1 MYAGLEPGFRN
12 KSNVEVL
19 GGVLKCAT
27 PREEEEEEEEE
38 TLDPQEKY
46 KRERNIVYSLR
57 VYYIY
62 SMEMREDTR
71 FTDIFWN

>member
-19 GGVLKCAT
+19 GGVLKRAA

-46 KRERNIVYSLR
+46 KRERNIV
-57 VYYIY
+57 
-62 SMEMREDTR
+62 
-71 FTDIFWN
+71 